1 MTLYRLAVIMFAKAG
16 EQEMTIQD
24 ALKEKNMSI
33 YRLAKTS
40 GVPYATV
47 NDICN
52 GKAQL
57 EKCSAGTIYRIA
69 HALDVSMEELL
80 APCFLKRSSFENFK
94 STVCHRVKEL
104 GDIDFIMDTLENQ
117 EIRTYYDRKW
127 YPESLYLL
135 AMLDYISRENDIPLC
150 SDYDDLRCL
159 KLEKPVYPA
168 GMRAISAAFKNDAV
182 LQDAAL
188 TAIPEFK
195 RFNIIENEVRNVI

>member
-1 MTLYRLAVIMFAKAG
+1 
-16 EQEMTIQD
+16 MTIQD
-24 ALKEKNMSI
+24 ALKQKRMSI

-40 GVPYATV
+40 KVPYATV

-57 EKCSAGTIYRIA
+57 EKCSAETIYRIA
-69 HALDVSMEELL
+69 HALDITMEELL
-80 APCFLKRSSFENFK
+80 APCLLKRSSFENFK
-94 STVCHRVKEL
+94 STICHRVKEL
-104 GDIDFIMDTLENQ
+104 GDIGFIAETLESQ

-150 SDYDDLRCL
+150 DEYDDLRRC

-168 GMRAISAAFKNDAV
+168 GLRAVSAASKDKAV
-182 LQDAAL
+182 LHKAAM

>member
-1 MTLYRLAVIMFAKAG
+1 
-16 EQEMTIQD
+16 MTIQD
-24 ALKEKNMSI
+24 VLKQKNMSI
-33 YRLAKTS
+33 YRLAKAS
-40 GVPYATV
+40 EVPYATV

-57 EKCSAGTIYRIA
+57 ERCSAETIYRLA

-104 GDIDFIMDTLENQ
+104 GDIDFIMDTLES
-117 EIRTYYDRKW
+117 EDIRTYYERKW

-150 SDYDDLRCL
+150 DDYDDLRRCR
-159 KLEKPVYPA
+159 LEKPIYPA
-168 GMRAISAAFKNDAV
+168 SIRAVSAASKSDSAMER
-182 LQDAAL
+182 AAA
-188 TAIPEFK
+188 TAIPEFR

>member
-1 MTLYRLAVIMFAKAG
+1 MTSYRLTVIMFAKAG

-40 GVPYATV
+40 GIPYATV

-57 EKCSAGTIYRIA
+57 EKCSAESIYRIA

-117 EIRTYYDRKW
+117 EIRTYYDWKW

-159 KLEKPVYPA
+159 RLEEPVYPA
-168 GMRAISAAFKNDAV
+168 SMRALSVASKSNAV
-182 LQDAAL
+182 FHDAAL

>member
-1 MTLYRLAVIMFAKAG
+1 
-16 EQEMTIQD
+16 MTIQD
-24 ALKEKNMSI
+24 ALKQKNMSI
-33 YRLAKTS
+33 YRLARMS
-40 GVPYATV
+40 EVPYSTV

-57 EKCSAGTIYRIA
+57 EKCSAETIYRLA
-69 HALDVSMEELL
+69 QALDVSMEELL

-104 GDIDFIMDTLENQ
+104 GDIDFIAETLESR

-135 AMLDYISRENDIPLC
+135 AMLDYISRDNGIPLC
-150 SDYDDLRCL
+150 DDYDDLRRCR
-159 KLEKPVYPA
+159 LEKPIYPA
-168 GMRAISAAFKNDAV
+168 SVRAISAAAKNDAAMQRAV
-182 LQDAAL
+182 A

-195 RFNIIENEVRNVI
+195 RFNIIENDVRNVI

>member
-1 MTLYRLAVIMFAKAG
+1 MILYRLPVIIVIKEG
-16 EQEMTIQD
+16 EQTMTIQD
-24 ALKEKNMSI
+24 ALKQKNMSI
-33 YRLAKTS
+33 YRLAKMS
-40 GVPYATV
+40 EVPYATV

-57 EKCSAGTIYRIA
+57 EKCTAETIYRIA

-80 APCFLKRSSFENFK
+80 APCFLKRSNFENFK

-104 GDIDFIMDTLENQ
+104 GDIDFIAEILESQ
-117 EIRTYYDRKW
+117 EIRTYYERKW

-150 SDYDDLRCL
+150 DEYDDLRRCRL
-159 KLEKPVYPA
+159 DKPIYPA
-168 GMRAISAAFKNDAV
+168 GIWAVSAVSKDKDV
-182 LQDAAL
+182 LNKAAMA
-188 TAIPEFK
+188 AIPEFK

>member
-1 MTLYRLAVIMFAKAG
+1 
-16 EQEMTIQD
+16 MTIQD

-33 YRLAKTS
+33 YRLAKAS

-52 GKAQL
+52 GKAKL
-57 EKCSAGTIYRIA
+57 EKCSAETIYRLA

-94 STVCHRVKEL
+94 STVCHRVKKL
-104 GDIDFIMDTLENQ
+104 GDIDFIADTLESE

-150 SDYDDLRCL
+150 DDYDDLRQCR
-159 KLEKPVYPA
+159 LEKPVYPA
-168 GMRAISAAFKNDAV
+168 SIRAVSAAAKNDAAMER
-182 LQDAAL
+182 AAA
-188 TAIPEFK
+188 TAIPEFR

>member
-1 MTLYRLAVIMFAKAG
+1 
-16 EQEMTIQD
+16 MTIQNG
-24 ALKEKNMSI
+24 LKQRNMSI
-33 YRLAKTS
+33 YRLAKVS
-40 GVPYATV
+40 EVPYATV

-57 EKCSAGTIYRIA
+57 EKCSAETIYRLA

-104 GDIDFIMDTLENQ
+104 GDIDFIADTLESE

-135 AMLDYISRENDIPLC
+135 AMLDYISRENDVPLC
-150 SDYDDLRCL
+150 DDYDDLRRCR
-159 KLEKPVYPA
+159 LEKPIYPA
-168 GMRAISAAFKNDAV
+168 SVRAVSAAAKNDEAM
-182 LQDAAL
+182 QRAAE

-195 RFNIIENEVRNVI
+195 RFNIIENDVRNVI